1 MDAHTGMEGDAT
13 ETGREGDR
21 ERAKRMG
28 RETEGKR
35 NKESSIQTLVLIRED
50 KVSTVTASGREKT
63 KKGKRK
69 WAERR

>member
-1 MDAHTGMEGDAT
+1 MEGDAT

-21 ERAKRMG
+21 ERDQAIRMG
-28 RETEGKR
+28 REKEGKR